1 VSGRATPTHP
11 PVIDGFSDL
20 VEIGRGGFSTV
31 YAATQVA
38 IERRVA
44 VKVLDLGFSD
54 EHRFRRECRTLGT
67 LSGIHGIVPV
77 LQAAFT
83 QAGQPC
89 IVMQL
94 MDGGSLAH
102 RIRSSGPM
110 RAGEVIDS
118 GLLLC
123 AALQHAHDR
132 RIFHRDIKPENVLFH
147 ADTAAI
153 ADFGIALVDDMESRS
168 QTMDSISPPHAP
180 PERFADGTTDPVLGD
195 VYSLGSTLYTAV
207 AGRPP
212 FGTIADGGLAGLI
225 LRVTSQPVPIVDRAD
240 VPPDLQQ
247 VLGRSLSKDP
257 RDRYP
262 SMSAFGAA
270 LAAAAAP
277 STDVADERTVRRV
290 PGSPVPPLTMASAST
305 PPPPPHIPEASV
317 VSSVPPAEATVLRST
332 APTADLAHAG
342 AAPPSASQ
350 VHPRSKRRR
359 GVVALW
365 ATAAAMLVL
374 SVAGGAYLA
383 GRELSEPEAIAS
395 SATTTTSATSTTV
408 LATTTTAEPAA
419 TTTVSTTTTTVPAPT
434 TTVRPTPAPA
444 RAAPPAALPV
454 SEATTAVDQYLA
466 AASGFDVD
474 AFAARWSYPIELQY
488 TRTNVSEA
496 ALRESAERY
505 FASRSDLAF
514 TRSGPTEIAASSRG
528 WETSTEYRAEQWLP
542 DGTYKCEFATIRLGF
557 DASWRVRTATEDSQR
572 SC

>member
-83 QAGQPC
+83 KAGQPC

-110 RAGEVIDS
+110 QASGVIES

-225 LRVTSQPVPIVDRAD
+225 LRVTSQPVPTVDRAD
-240 VPPDLQQ
+240 APPELQQ
-247 VLGRSLSKDP
+247 VLTRSMSKDP

-262 SMSAFGAA
+262 SMSAFRAA
-270 LAAAAAP
+270 LATAAAA
-277 STDVADERTVRRV
+277 STDVADERTVRRA
-290 PGSPVPPLTMASAST
+290 PAAPTPPVPP
-305 PPPPPHIPEASV
+305 V
-317 VSSVPPAEATVLRST
+317 EATVLR
-332 APTADLAHAG
+332 AAVPAADPGQG
-342 AAPPSASQ
+342 AASPPDGETSAS
-350 VHPRSKRRR
+350 RTTRRK
-359 GVVALW
+359 GIAALW
-365 ATAAAMLVL
+365 IAASTILVA

-383 GRELSEPEAIAS
+383 GRELSETDPIAS
-395 SATTTTSATSTTV
+395 SDTTSTTSTSTTTPATTTTVELTTTTTMPS
-408 LATTTTAEPAA
+408 TTTTAAV
-419 TTTVSTTTTTVPAPT
+419 TTTLRPRPT
-434 TTVRPTPAPA
+434 PTPAP
-444 RAAPPAALPV
+444 AAPPAALPV

-505 FASRSDLAF
+505 FAGRSDLAF
-514 TRSGPTEIAASSRG
+514 TRSAPTAVSASSRG
-528 WETSTEYRAEQWLP
+528 WETATEYRAEQWLP

-572 SC
+572 PC